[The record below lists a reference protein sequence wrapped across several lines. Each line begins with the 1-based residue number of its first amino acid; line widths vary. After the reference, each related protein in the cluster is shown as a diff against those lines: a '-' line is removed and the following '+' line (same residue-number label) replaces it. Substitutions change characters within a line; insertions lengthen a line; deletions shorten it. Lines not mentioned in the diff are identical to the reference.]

1 MVNGK
6 TTVLA
11 RANKTSQS
19 LRTTVPKFIIDNFN
33 LKEGDKLL
41 WRIEARNNKLIV
53 VVEPIKST

>member
-6 TTVLA
+6 TTVLT

-33 LKEGDKLL
+33 LKEGG
-41 WRIEARNNKLIV
+41 
-53 VVEPIKST
+53 